1 MKKICMLLIAL
12 FAIACVSCSNGETE
26 TSTETAT
33 ETSTETSIET
43 STETPVDTVAVVE

>member
-1 MKKICMLLIAL
+1 MLLIAL

-43 STETPVDTVAVVE
+43 PVDTVAVVE

>member
-33 ETSTETSIET
+33 ETSIET

>member
-1 MKKICMLLIAL
+1 MLLIAL

-26 TSTETAT
+26 TSTETTT
-33 ETSTETSIET
+33 ETSTET

>member
-43 STETPVDTVAVVE
+43 PVDTVAVVE

>member
-1 MKKICMLLIAL
+1 MKKICMLLVAL

-33 ETSTETSIET
+33 ETSTETSVET
-43 STETPVDTVAVVE
+43 AVDTVAVVE

>member
-1 MKKICMLLIAL
+1 MLLIAL

-33 ETSTETSIET
+33 ETSTETS
-43 STETPVDTVAVVE
+43 TETPVDTVTVVVE

>member
-1 MKKICMLLIAL
+1 MLLIAL

-43 STETPVDTVAVVE
+43 AVDTVAVVE

>member
-1 MKKICMLLIAL
+1 MKKICILLIAL

-33 ETSTETSIET
+33 ETSTETS
-43 STETPVDTVAVVE
+43 TETPVDTVAVVE

>member
-12 FAIACVSCSNGETE
+12 FAIACVSCSKGETE

-43 STETPVDTVAVVE
+43 PVDTVAVVE

>member
-1 MKKICMLLIAL
+1 MLLVAL

-33 ETSTETSIET
+33 ETSTETSVET
-43 STETPVDTVAVVE
+43 AVDTVTVVE

>member
-26 TSTETAT
+26 TSTETTT
-33 ETSTETSIET
+33 ETSTET

>member
-1 MKKICMLLIAL
+1 MLLIAL

-33 ETSTETSIET
+33 ETTVETTTESQVNVVT
-43 STETPVDTVAVVE
+43 DTTAAE

>member
-1 MKKICMLLIAL
+1 MLLIAL

-33 ETSTETSIET
+33 ETSTETSVET
-43 STETPVDTVAVVE
+43 AVDTVTVVE

>member
-1 MKKICMLLIAL
+1 MKKICMLLVAL

-33 ETSTETSIET
+33 ETSTETS
-43 STETPVDTVAVVE
+43 TETPVDTVAVVE

>member
-1 MKKICMLLIAL
+1 MKKICILLVAL

-33 ETSTETSIET
+33 ETSIET
-43 STETPVDTVAVVE
+43 STETSVETPVDTVTVVE

>member
-1 MKKICMLLIAL
+1 MLLIAL

-33 ETSTETSIET
+33 ETSTETSVET
-43 STETPVDTVAVVE
+43 AVDTVAVVE

>member
-33 ETSTETSIET
+33 ETSIET
-43 STETPVDTVAVVE
+43 STETSVDTVAVVE

>member
-12 FAIACVSCSNGETE
+12 LAIACVSCSNGETE

-33 ETSTETSIET
+33 ETSTETSVET
-43 STETPVDTVAVVE
+43 AVDTVAVVE

>member
-1 MKKICMLLIAL
+1 MKKICILLVAL

-33 ETSTETSIET
+33 ETSTETSVET
-43 STETPVDTVAVVE
+43 AVDTVAVVE

>member
-1 MKKICMLLIAL
+1 MKKICMLLVAL

-33 ETSTETSIET
+33 ETSTETSVET
-43 STETPVDTVAVVE
+43 AVDTVTVVE

>member
-33 ETSTETSIET
+33 ETSTETSVET
-43 STETPVDTVAVVE
+43 AVDTVAVVE

>member
-1 MKKICMLLIAL
+1 MLLVAL

-33 ETSTETSIET
+33 ETSTETSV
-43 STETPVDTVAVVE
+43 ETPVDTVAVVE

>member
-1 MKKICMLLIAL
+1 MLLIAL

-33 ETSTETSIET
+33 ETSTETS
-43 STETPVDTVAVVE
+43 TETPVDTVAVVE

>member
-12 FAIACVSCSNGETE
+12 FAIVCVSCSNGETE

-33 ETSTETSIET
+33 ETSTETS
-43 STETPVDTVAVVE
+43 TETPVDTVAVVE

>member
-1 MKKICMLLIAL
+1 MLLIAL

-33 ETSTETSIET
+33 ETTVETTTESQVNVVTDT
-43 STETPVDTVAVVE
+43 TVAE

>member
-1 MKKICMLLIAL
+1 MKKICMLLVAL

-33 ETSTETSIET
+33 ETSTGTSVETV
-43 STETPVDTVAVVE
+43 VDTVAVVE

>member
-1 MKKICMLLIAL
+1 MKKICMLLVAL

-43 STETPVDTVAVVE
+43 PVDTVAVVE

>member
-1 MKKICMLLIAL
+1 MKKICMLLVAL

-33 ETSTETSIET
+33 ETSTETSVET
-43 STETPVDTVAVVE
+43 TVDTVTVVE

>member
-33 ETSTETSIET
+33 ETSTETSVET
-43 STETPVDTVAVVE
+43 VVDTVAVVE

>member
-33 ETSTETSIET
+33 ETSTETS
-43 STETPVDTVAVVE
+43 TETPVDTVAVVE

>member
-33 ETSTETSIET
+33 ETTVETTTESQANVVT
-43 STETPVDTVAVVE
+43 DTTAAE